1 MRSLLLL
8 VALLL
13 IDIPPVHATGTA
25 ARICYDRQCM
35 TIDGKDFFIFSGAFH
50 YTRCPQPLWRDRFA
64 RMKEAGLNTV
74 ETYVPWN
81 YHEQDMPSGLS
92 DMSTFVHMDELAA
105 WLRMAIEEYG
115 FYVIL
120 RPGPYICAEWDGG
133 GFPQWLALKKPQSF
147 AGKTWLRGD
156 DPAFVQW
163 SERWLRA
170 VAGVAK
176 PFLLTQ
182 RPIGAPGIIFW
193 QIENEYDYAQQPWA
207 VKRHHLGQLARIA
220 RACGVDVPLIT
231 CQTKGTDYRSDTF
244 VRDNVIETSNFY
256 PGYNMSEVRSGFARL
271 ATYQPDKPMMV
282 TELQGGWFTQVSM
295 KSFDEF
301 SAAQITQITVQA
313 IEAGATGLNY
323 YMFFGGTNFGTW
335 AAKNVTTTYD
345 YGAPIRENG
354 GVGERFYAVRA
365 IGALLKQYGPR
376 LARTERVPLQ
386 SSDATHA
393 DVFVTA
399 RRDREGNTYFFV
411 RSEDRNI
418 GREGSV
424 SVRESEPSGITGKIA
439 YRLEPF
445 GAGVYIVPAGDKD
458 AAHGTWFEASFP
470 VKPKHPKTV
479 PPAMPVTAIAR
490 RADSPLKW
498 ESMPMGRTLT
508 ERGIFDRRYVM
519 YRSSFTLTRKEL
531 TASRERSLAIVLAS
545 PDAVVLRLNDS
556 LVFPRTPMV
565 HAPAFMVPVS
575 HLVREGKNTIELL
588 FENEGRANGGIN
600 MEELKGIVR
609 LDLLNSGELSR
620 PLPEWKMLITD
631 SAATGGGIA
640 PGVDDSRWKSVS
652 VETEQPEFSG
662 YGKWAV
668 YRSGATMSAEDIAG
682 GLTMLTFGRIDDE
695 GWVYVNGQKAGE
707 AHDWDRIQVFNVEQF
722 LKPGKN
728 AIAVVVSN
736 SGGNEGGIAGGVR
749 FERNVAASK
758 GTVAF
763 PSWEIASNTMG
774 TAGNWQTLNLDE
786 QEWEKSTPPMPSSQ
800 VPGLL
805 TWYRMTFAVPAVEPD
820 VWVPWYIEIEATGNG
835 LLYLNGHPLGRYWQ
849 NGLQRRYFLPDCW
862 LTSGPGAKNVVAVQ
876 MRATERGALLKS
888 VTLVPDKRF
897 SEQR

>member
-1 MRSLLLL
+1 MRSLLLIVVFL
-8 VALLL
+8 LSVAAASRAA
-13 IDIPPVHATGTA
+13 DPP
-25 ARICYDRQCM
+25 ARIGYDRQCV
-35 TIDGKDFFIFSGAFH
+35 TIDGKDIFIFSGAFH

-81 YHEQDMPSGLS
+81 YHEPEMPSSLRDTS
-92 DMSTFVHMDELAA
+92 MFVRLDELTA

-133 GFPQWLALKKPQSF
+133 GFPQWLALKKPVSF

-163 SERWLRA
+163 SERWLRT
-170 VAGVAK
+170 VARVAQ
-176 PFLLTQ
+176 PFLLTR
-182 RPIGAPGIIFW
+182 RPAGTPGIIFW
-193 QIENEYDYAQQPWA
+193 QLENEYDYAQQPWN
-207 VKRHHLGQLARIA
+207 VKHHHLGQLARVV
-220 RACGVDVPLIT
+220 RACGVDVPLTT
-231 CQTKGTDYRSDTF
+231 CQTKGTDYRSDIL
-244 VRDNVIETSNFY
+244 VRDNVIETNNFY
-256 PGYNMSEVRSGFARL
+256 PGYNMSEVRDGFARL
-271 ATYQPDKPMMV
+271 AAYQPDKPMMV
-282 TELQGGWFTQVSM
+282 SELQGGWFTQVSM

-301 SAAQITQITVQA
+301 SAAQITQITLQA

-365 IGALLKQYGPR
+365 IGGLLKQHGAR
-376 LARTERVPLQ
+376 LARTERVTLQ
-386 SSDATHA
+386 STDATHA
-393 DVFVTA
+393 NVFVSA

-418 GREGSV
+418 GREGV
-424 SVRESEPSGITGKIA
+424 VTVREGGASGVAGKIA

-445 GAGVYIVPAGDKD
+445 GAGVYIVPPGEKD
-458 AAHGTWFEASFP
+458 AARGTWFEASFP
-470 VKPKHPKTV
+470 VVPKHPKIV
-479 PPAMPVTAIAR
+479 PPAVPVTAIVR
-490 RADSPLKW
+490 RADAPLKW
-498 ESMPMGRTLT
+498 ETVPMGRTIT
-508 ERGIFDRRYVM
+508 ELGILDQRYIL
-519 YRSSFTLTRKEL
+519 YRTSFMISHQEL

-545 PDAVVLRLNDS
+545 PDAVILRLNDS
-556 LVFPRTPMV
+556 LVFPRTPMM

-575 HLVREGKNTIELL
+575 HLIREGKNTLELL
-588 FENEGRANGGIN
+588 YENEGRANGGIN

-609 LDLLNSGELSR
+609 LDFLNSGELSR
-620 PLPEWKMLITD
+620 PLADWKMLITD
-631 SAATGGGIA
+631 SAATSSRIA
-640 PGVDDSRWKSVS
+640 PNVDDGGWKSVS

-668 YRSGATMSAEDIAG
+668 YRSAATMSAGDIAG

-695 GWVYVNGQKAGE
+695 GWVYVNGRKAGE

-728 AIAVVVSN
+728 VIAVVVSN

-749 FERNVAASK
+749 FERNVNASK
-758 GTVAF
+758 GTAVF
-763 PSWEIASNTMG
+763 PTWEIASTTTG
-774 TAGNWQTLNLDE
+774 VAGNWQTPAMDD
-786 QEWEKSTPPMPSSQ
+786 QGWEKVTLPMRSS
-800 VPGLL
+800 PASGLL
-805 TWYRMTFAVPAVEPD
+805 TWYRMTFSVPALEPD
-820 VWVPWYIEIEATGNG
+820 VWLPWYLEIEATGNG

-849 NGLQRRYFLPDCW
+849 NGLQRRYFLPECW
-862 LTSGPGAKNVVAVQ
+862 LNIGSGAKNIVAVQ
-876 MRATERGALLKS
+876 MRATEQGALLKS